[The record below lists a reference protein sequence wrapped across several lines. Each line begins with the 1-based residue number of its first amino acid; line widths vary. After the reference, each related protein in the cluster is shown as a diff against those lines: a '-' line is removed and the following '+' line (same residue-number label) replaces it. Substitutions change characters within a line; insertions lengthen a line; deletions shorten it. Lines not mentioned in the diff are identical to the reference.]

1 MNNNFIDN
9 NVKLKP
15 AEKSAALFL
24 ASKGFRIEVIIPSNT
39 PHNKN
44 PDFLINGKIWE
55 LKCPTKNRRETL
67 ERCFKKAAKQ
77 SENLLLDLRNIKG
90 TNKNTLDI
98 IVSRFRYSKS
108 IKQLMIIQNNKL
120 LRYKK

>member
-1 MNNNFIDN
+1 MNNNLIDN
-9 NVKLKP
+9 NVKLRP
-15 AEKSAALFL
+15 AEKTAALFL
-24 ASKGFRIEVIIPSNT
+24 ASNGFRIEVIIPSNT

-77 SENLLLDLRNIKG
+77 SENLILDLRNIKG
-90 TNKNTLDI
+90 VDKVTLSIITN
-98 IVSRFRYSKS
+98 RFHYSKS
-108 IKQLMIIQNNKL
+108 IKRLIIILHGKL
-120 LRYKK
+120 LHYKK

>member
-90 TNKNTLDI
+90 ANKNTLDI

-108 IKQLMIIQNNKL
+108 IKQLMVIQNNKL